1 MLPIIAGVW
10 NFSMGFTVVAH
21 RLALRGGFVEE
32 DLGAGRR
39 GGIVEEAGAEE
50 NLGAGRRGG

>member
-1 MLPIIAGVW
+1 MLTRVKMLHIRD
-10 NFSMGFTVVAH
+10 AH

-32 DLGAGRR
+32 DLRAGRR

-50 NLGAGRRGG
+50 NLGAGRQGG

>member
-1 MLPIIAGVW
+1 
-10 NFSMGFTVVAH
+10 MGFTVVAH

-39 GGIVEEAGAEE
+39 GEIVEEAGAEE